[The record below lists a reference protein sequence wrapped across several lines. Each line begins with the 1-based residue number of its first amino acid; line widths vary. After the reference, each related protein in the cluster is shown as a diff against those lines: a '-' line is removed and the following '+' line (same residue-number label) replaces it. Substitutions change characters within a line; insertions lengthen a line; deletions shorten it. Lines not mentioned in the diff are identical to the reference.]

1 MPVRRIAPADALL
14 LRDVR
19 LRALATDPRAF
30 GSTYALEAP
39 RNVSAWETWAGE
51 HASGA
56 DKATFLALRDGNV
69 DAVGLA
75 MGMRMEEPRRF
86 GLFAMWVDGSERRRG
101 TGRELV
107 EAVAAWV
114 MASGGT
120 HVTLWVTQPG
130 ARLFYERCGFVDDG
144 RREPLAHS
152 PNVIQIWMTREL

>member
-1 MPVRRIAPADALL
+1 VRVRRITPADALL

-19 LRALATDPRAF
+19 LRALATDPLAF

-39 RNVSAWETWAGE
+39 RSPSAWETWARE

-56 DKATFLALRDGNV
+56 DKATFLALREATA

-75 MGMRMEEPRRF
+75 RGERMEEPGQF
-86 GLFAMWVDGSERRRG
+86 GLFSMWVDGAERRRG

-114 MASGGT
+114 LASGGT
-120 HVTLWVTQPG
+120 RLRLWVTQPG

-152 PNVIQIWMTREL
+152 PGITEIGMTREL

>member
-1 MPVRRIAPADALL
+1 MTVRRITPADALR

-39 RNVSAWETWAGE
+39 RSPSAWETWARE

-56 DKATFLALRDGNV
+56 DKATFLALREATV
-69 DAVGLA
+69 DAVGLV
-75 MGMRMEEPRRF
+75 MSKRMDEPRRF
-86 GLFAMWVDGSERRRG
+86 GLFSMWVDGAERRRG

-107 EAVAAWV
+107 AAVAAWV
-114 MASGGT
+114 VASGGT
-120 HVTLWVTQPG
+120 HLTLWVTQPG

-152 PNVIQIWMTREL
+152 PDVIQIWMTREL

>member
-1 MPVRRIAPADALL
+1 MPVRRIASADAVL
-14 LRDVR
+14 LREVR

-39 RNVSAWETWAGE
+39 RSPSAWETWARE

-56 DKATFLALRDGNV
+56 DKATFLALRDGTV

-75 MGMRMEEPRRF
+75 MGERMDESRRF
-86 GLFAMWVDGSERRRG
+86 GLFSMWVDCGERRRG

-107 EAVAAWV
+107 ESVAAWV
-114 MASGGT
+114 IASGGT
-120 HVTLWVTQPG
+120 HLTLWVTQPG

-152 PNVIQIWMTREL
+152 PDVIKIWMTREL